1 MKLPGDHD
9 PFHQVINIKRYG
21 VVGVKAFDD
30 NEADDLRD
38 QADADQNIKGLI
50 AFADPAQ
57 AYQPC
62 NEG

>member
-9 PFHQVINIKRYG
+9 PFYEIIDIKWYG
-21 VVGVKAFDD
+21 VVRVKAFDD

-50 AFADPAQ
+50 AFADPA
-57 AYQPC
+57 
-62 NEG
+62 